1 MVKAFNYKNN
11 ILRTLLN
18 ICRMKTPKMSRQ
30 TLKALQ
36 FSVTASDTLLL
47 YLDVKEDQLYSFH
60 EDRFERTKY
69 NSENMFTLIH
79 ESDKATVKKMLSSPL
94 WGTLTNCHSE
104 LRLYNKQNMRFEY
117 YDCSCKSVLGKDLT
131 PQKLFFSLKN
141 INKEQECRTAIEDC
155 NRQLQIVTQ
164 AADVLVWNY
173 DTEKWIFTLFTNEDA
188 GHKLFKLSE
197 LSNYV
202 HKDDRQ
208 TLMSVIDI
216 IQSKRDRSFNVEM
229 RMNIDKLKN
238 EWRYCSMNGIPCKYD
253 GKGNVTT
260 YSGYLKDITDLYK
273 LKHKL
278 KKANE
283 KAFQVENLRNAFVA
297 NVSHNIRTPL
307 NAIIGFTQLLESC
320 NTAEERAQFIEII
333 LDNNNKLLHYI
344 DNLIEISS
352 IQSGYFKIENSEVNI
367 CEIIND
373 IYTRYCTRMN
383 LGVTLHKNTPFQNFS
398 VAFDRHWMDKITA
411 LTVESAIEIAESG
424 SITLGFN
431 GTTEGVEIYCH
442 VEGVCNNTQINQSI
456 TDYENSRDINYRSDS
471 AIGIG
476 ICKAIADKV
485 NGSFTVENPSNE
497 TTEFIINI
505 PCRILDVSAN

>member
-1 MVKAFNYKNN
+1 M
-11 ILRTLLN
+11 
-18 ICRMKTPKMSRQ
+18 
-30 TLKALQ
+30 
-36 FSVTASDTLLL
+36 
-47 YLDVKEDQLYSFH
+47 
-60 EDRFERTKY
+60 
-69 NSENMFTLIH
+69 
-79 ESDKATVKKMLSSPL
+79 
-94 WGTLTNCHSE
+94 
-104 LRLYNKQNMRFEY
+104 
-117 YDCSCKSVLGKDLT
+117 
-131 PQKLFFSLKN
+131 
-141 INKEQECRTAIEDC
+141 
-155 NRQLQIVTQ
+155 
-164 AADVLVWNY
+164 WNY

-253 GKGNVTT
+253 GKGNVTN

-383 LGVTLHKNTPFQNFS
+383 LGVTLHKITPFQNFS